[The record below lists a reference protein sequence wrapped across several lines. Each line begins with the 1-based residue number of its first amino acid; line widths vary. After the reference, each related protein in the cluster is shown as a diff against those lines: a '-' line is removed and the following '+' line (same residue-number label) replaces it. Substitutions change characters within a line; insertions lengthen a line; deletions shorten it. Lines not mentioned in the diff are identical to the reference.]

1 MSVTKKKVTRAND
14 TLTAKER
21 REVDYMF
28 RRIDENLK
36 KIARERKEIDK
47 LREST
52 RRLMAQLRAA

>member
-1 MSVTKKKVTRAND
+1 MSVTKKKVTRANE

-21 REVDYMF
+21 REVNYML

-52 RRLMAQLRAA
+52 RRLMAQLKAA